1 MGRKLFINC
10 NRAIVEAAILS
21 HCRFFAGYPFTPA
34 TECLEQASHRF
45 PEVGG
50 VYIQAE
56 SEVSVINM
64 LMGAAAVGVRCMT
77 ATSGAGFSLM
87 QEAVSHMAGIAE
99 LPAVIVN
106 VSRGGPGF
114 GNLAP
119 TQGDY
124 FQATRGGGAG
134 DYRCL
139 VFGPATVQE
148 AVDVTKLAFSLAD
161 TYRTPAIILSDQML
175 AETTE
180 ACDLG
185 EPLEP
190 APPPKW
196 WATTGCRGR
205 EPIYLGRP
213 GKDYG
218 PYAEYLSGNLTLNLL
233 GLGHLGQ
240 DPDTFE
246 AHMLRLAEK
255 YRRIEAEEVR
265 VETRDLDDAELVV
278 VAFGTA
284 ARLILP
290 AIAQVRAEGLRV
302 GLIRPIT
309 LWPFPSQLIA
319 TVAPRV
325 RAFLVV
331 EMNMGQMVEDVRLAV
346 AGQAPVHLF
355 STLGGVVPRPEAVAP
370 ALRQLAAQPYAPAS
384 RV

>member
-1 MGRKLFINC
+1 MGERLFINC

-21 HCRFFAGYPFTPA
+21 GCRFFTGYPFTPA
-34 TECLEQASHRF
+34 TECLEQASHRM
-45 PEVGG
+45 PEAGG
-50 VYIQAE
+50 VYVQGE

-64 LMGAAAVGVRCMT
+64 LMGAAAAGFRCMT

-87 QEAVSHMAGIAE
+87 QEGVSHMAGIAE
-99 LPAVIVN
+99 LPCVIVN
-106 VSRGGPGF
+106 VMRGGPGF

-148 AVDVTKLAFSLAD
+148 ATDVTTLAFHLAD
-161 TYRTPAIILSDQML
+161 RYRTPAIILSDQML

-180 ACDLG
+180 ACDVG
-185 EPLEP
+185 DPITDPLPE
-190 APPPKW
+190 KW
-196 WATTGCRGR
+196 WATTGCKGRG
-205 EPIYLGRP
+205 PVYSGRP

-218 PYAEYLSGNLTLNLL
+218 PHAEYLAGNLTLNLV
-233 GLGHLGQ
+233 GLESAGR

-265 VETRDLDDAELVV
+265 AEQLGLEDAELVV

-284 ARLILP
+284 ARLIRP
-290 AIAQVRAEGLRV
+290 AIDDARAEGLRV

-309 LWPFPSQLIA
+309 LWPFPSRLIA
-319 TVAPRV
+319 ETAE
-325 RAFLVV
+325 RARQFLVV
-331 EMNMGQMVEDVRLAV
+331 EMSMGQMVEDVRLAV
-346 AGQAPVHLF
+346 AGKAGVHLY
-355 STLGGVVPRPEAVAP
+355 STLGGVVPRPERVGPEIRRLVSATP
-370 ALRQLAAQPYAPAS
+370 A
-384 RV
+384 RVG

>member
-1 MGRKLFINC
+1 MGQKLFMNC

-21 HCRFFAGYPFTPA
+21 GCRFFTGYPFTPA
-34 TECLEQASHRF
+34 TECLEQASHRM

-50 VYIQAE
+50 VYLQAE

-99 LPAVIVN
+99 LPCVIVN

-139 VFGPATVQE
+139 AFGPSTVQE
-148 AVDVTKLAFSLAD
+148 AVELTKLAFVLAD
-161 TYRTPAIILSDQML
+161 KYRTPAIILSDQML

-180 ACDLG
+180 AFDLG
-185 EPLEP
+185 GPHEVALPE
-190 APPPKW
+190 KW
-196 WATTGCRGR
+196 WATTGCKGR
-205 EPIYLGRP
+205 EPIYCGRP
-213 GKDYG
+213 GTDYG
-218 PYAEYLSGNLTLNLL
+218 PHAEYLAGNLTLNLV
-233 GLGHLGQ
+233 GLESGGQ
-240 DPDTFE
+240 GGDTFE

-265 VETRDLDDAELVV
+265 AEALGLDDAELVV
-278 VAFGTA
+278 VAFGTS
-284 ARLILP
+284 ARLIRP
-290 AIAQVRAEGLRV
+290 AIEQARTEGLPV
-302 GLIRPIT
+302 GLIRPVT
-309 LWPFPSQLIA
+309 LWPFPSRLFA
-319 TVAPRV
+319 ETAERV
-325 RAFLVV
+325 REFLVV
-331 EMNMGQMVEDVRLAV
+331 EMSMGQMAEDVRLAV
-346 AGQAPVHLF
+346 AGKAPVRLF
-355 STLGGVVPRPEAVAP
+355 STLGGMVPRPETVGREIRTLL
-370 ALRQLAAQPYAPAS
+370 ALTSSVPRA
-384 RV
+384 